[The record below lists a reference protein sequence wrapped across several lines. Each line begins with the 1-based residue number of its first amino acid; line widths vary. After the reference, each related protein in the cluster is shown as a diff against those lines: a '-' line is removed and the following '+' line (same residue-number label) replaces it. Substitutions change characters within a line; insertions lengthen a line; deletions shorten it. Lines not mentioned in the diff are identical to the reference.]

1 MIKKYIL
8 KCFPWLRQLKAAYL
22 QQLSNYRM
30 YQAKKSYS
38 QTGEDLLVKNILAN
52 LGITKPNYLDIGA
65 YHPVFISNTYL
76 FYKLGGRGVL
86 IEPDSSRAK
95 LFSRIRPND
104 IFLNTGVGSCDGTV
118 DYYHLDAL
126 STFSEVEK
134 VQMEEKGYQFTSATK
149 VPVAGI
155 NNILNKYF
163 SDRPLDFVSLDTEG
177 YEMTILSAWDFDQHR
192 PKVICI
198 EAAEHSPNLF
208 LVKKNSDI
216 TNFVQSKNYTLFCD
230 TMTNLIF
237 VDGDIV
243 AIEQKN
249 NL

>member
-1 MIKKYIL
+1 MIRQYIL
-8 KCFPWLRQLKAAYL
+8 KYFPWLRLLKLFYFER
-22 QQLSNYRM
+22 LSDYRM
-30 YQAKKSYS
+30 YQPKKSYS
-38 QTGEDLLVKNILAN
+38 QTGEDLLVRNILAN
-52 LGITKPNYLDIGA
+52 LNITKPSYLDIGA

-86 IEPDSSRAK
+86 VEPDKKRLK
-95 LFSRIRPND
+95 LFSRKRPGD
-104 IFLNTGVGSCDGTV
+104 IFINAGVGSHDETV
-118 DYYHLDAL
+118 DYYQLDAL
-126 STFSEVEK
+126 STFSALEK
-134 VQMEEKGYQFTSATK
+134 EQMETKGYRFADSIK
-149 VPVAGI
+149 MKIIGI

-177 YEMTILSAWDFDQHR
+177 YEMAILSAWDFDRHR

-216 TNFVQSKNYTLFCD
+216 MNFIQSKNYTLFCD

-237 VDGDIV
+237 VDTNI
-243 AIEQKN
+243 ITLEQKK
-249 NL
+249 